1 MTRIFLDATTL
12 IALGTIGELEHLT
25 SFAGDLIILPAVQ
38 NEVTT
43 EPAQTNLDRF
53 VEQYE
58 VKTTDSVVDDY
69 LQQAK
74 EVLGEEEKNGD
85 VYLIG
90 AVLGYTAD
98 DLSVGIVSDDRR
110 VRTTA
115 RGLGAIVTGTIG
127 VVVRSVEEGLDREE
141 AYELVDRI
149 DSHGL
154 HMTGSLR
161 EKAYL
166 LIDDAAEATSAD
178 HQNS

>member
-1 MTRIFLDATTL
+1 MTHVFVDATTL

-25 SFAGDLIILPAVQ
+25 SFSGDCVVLPAVQ

-43 EPAQTNLDRF
+43 EPAQTNLTRF
-53 VEQYE
+53 IERYE
-58 VKTTDSVVDDY
+58 VETTDPVVDDH

-74 EVLGEEEKNGD
+74 DILGEEEENGD

-98 DLSVGIVSDDRR
+98 NQSVGIVSDDRR

-115 RGLGAIVTGTIG
+115 RGLGAVVTGTVG
-127 VVVRSVEEGLDREE
+127 VVVRAVEEGLDREE
-141 AYELVDRI
+141 AYTLVDRI

-161 EKAYL
+161 DKAYS
-166 LIDDAAEATSAD
+166 LIDEAAGST
-178 HQNS
+178 

>member
-43 EPAQTNLDRF
+43 EPAQTNLGRF
-53 VEQYE
+53 IEQYE
-58 VKTTDSVVDDY
+58 VETTDPIVDDH
-69 LQQAK
+69 LQKAK
-74 EVLGEEEKNGD
+74 EVLGEEEKIGD

-98 DLSVGIVSDDRR
+98 DLPVGIVSDDRR

-115 RGLGAIVTGTIG
+115 RGLGAVVTGTIG
-127 VVVRSVEEGLDREE
+127 VVARAVKEDLDREE
-141 AYELVDRI
+141 AYTLVDQI
-149 DSHGL
+149 DAHGL

-161 EKAYL
+161 EKAYS
-166 LIDDAAEATSAD
+166 LIDEAAEATS
-178 HQNS
+178 SK

>member
-1 MTRIFLDATTL
+1 MTRIFVDATTL

-25 SFAGDLIILPAVQ
+25 SFSGDPVVLPAVQ
-38 NEVTT
+38 NEVLT
-43 EPAQTNLDRF
+43 EPAQTNLGRF
-53 VEQYE
+53 INQYE

-74 EVLGEEEKNGD
+74 EVLGEEMKNGD

-115 RGLGAIVTGTIG
+115 RGLGAVVTGTVG
-127 VVVRSVEEGLDREE
+127 VVVRAVEEGLDQEV
-141 AYELVDRI
+141 AYTLVDRI

-161 EKAYL
+161 EKAYS
-166 LIDDAAEATSAD
+166 LIDEAAESTSAD
-178 HQNS
+178 Q

>member
-25 SFAGDLIILPAVQ
+25 SFAGDLIIPPAVQ

-43 EPAQTNLDRF
+43 EPAQTNLGRF
-53 VEQYE
+53 IEQYVVE
-58 VKTTDSVVDDY
+58 TTDPIVDDH
-69 LQQAK
+69 LRKAK
-74 EVLGEEEKNGD
+74 EVLGEEDKIGD

-98 DLSVGIVSDDRR
+98 DLPVGIVSDDRR

-141 AYELVDRI
+141 AYTLVDRI

-154 HMTGSLR
+154 HMTGNLR
-161 EKAYL
+161 EKAYS
-166 LIDDAAEATSAD
+166 LIDEAAESTSAD
-178 HQNS
+178 Q

>member
-12 IALGTIGELEHLT
+12 IALGTIGELEQLKNF
-25 SFAGDLIILPAVQ
+25 SGDLVVLPVVQ

-43 EPAQTNLDRF
+43 EPAQTNLGRF
-53 VEQYE
+53 IDQYGI
-58 VKTTDSVVDDY
+58 KTTESAVDDY

-98 DLSVGIVSDDRR
+98 DQSVGIISDDRR
-110 VRTTA
+110 VRMTA
-115 RGLGAIVTGTIG
+115 RGLGAVVTGTVG
-127 VVVRSVEEGLDREE
+127 VVVRAVEEGLDQEE
-141 AYELVDRI
+141 AYTLVDRI

-161 EKAYL
+161 DKAYS
-166 LIDDAAEATSAD
+166 LIDEAAEST
-178 HQNS
+178 

>member
-1 MTRIFLDATTL
+1 MTRIFVDATTL
-12 IALGTIGELEHLT
+12 IALGTISELEHLT
-25 SFAGDLIILPAVQ
+25 SFSGDPVVLPAVQ
-38 NEVTT
+38 NEVVT
-43 EPAQTNLDRF
+43 EPAQTNLGRF
-53 VEQYE
+53 VDQYE
-58 VKTTDSVVDDY
+58 VKTTDSVVNDY

-74 EVLGEEEKNGD
+74 EVLGEDEKNGD

-115 RGLGAIVTGTIG
+115 RGLGAVVTGTVG
-127 VVVRSVEEGLDREE
+127 VVVRAVEEGLDREE
-141 AYELVDRI
+141 AYTLVDRI

-161 EKAYL
+161 EKAYS
-166 LIDDAAEATSAD
+166 LIDDAAEATSSE
-178 HQNS
+178 Q

>member
-1 MTRIFLDATTL
+1 MTRIFVDATTL

-25 SFAGDLIILPAVQ
+25 NFSGDLVVLPTVQ
-38 NEVTT
+38 NEVAT
-43 EPAQTNLDRF
+43 EPAQTNLGRF
-53 VEQYE
+53 INQYE
-58 VKTTDSVVDDY
+58 IETTDSVVDDY

-90 AVLGYTAD
+90 AVLGYTVD
-98 DLSVGIVSDDRR
+98 DQSVGIVSDDRR

-115 RGLGAIVTGTIG
+115 RGLGAVVTGTVG
-127 VVVRSVEEGLDREE
+127 VVVRAVEEGLNREE
-141 AYELVDRI
+141 AYTLIDRI

-161 EKAYL
+161 DKAYS
-166 LIDDAAEATSAD
+166 LIDEAAE
-178 HQNS
+178 

>member
-1 MTRIFLDATTL
+1 MTRIFVDATTL
-12 IALGTIGELEHLT
+12 IALGTIGELEHLV
-25 SFAGDLIILPAVQ
+25 SFSGDLVVLPAVE

-43 EPAQTNLDRF
+43 EPAQTNLGRF
-53 VEQYE
+53 INQYE

-74 EVLGEEEKNGD
+74 EVLGEEEESGD
-85 VYLIG
+85 VYLTG

-98 DLSVGIVSDDRR
+98 DQSVGIVSDDRR

-115 RGLGAIVTGTIG
+115 RGLGAVVTGTVG
-127 VVVRSVEEGLDREE
+127 VVVRAVEEGFNREE
-141 AYELVDRI
+141 AYTLIDRI

-161 EKAYL
+161 DKAYS
-166 LIDDAAEATSAD
+166 LIDEAAESED
-178 HQNS
+178 QG

>member
-25 SFAGDLIILPAVQ
+25 SFAGNLVVLPAVE

-43 EPAQTNLDRF
+43 EPAQTNSGRF
-53 VEQYE
+53 IEQYGVE
-58 VKTTDSVVDDY
+58 TTDPVVDDY
-69 LQQAK
+69 LQHAK
-74 EVLGEEEKNGD
+74 KVLGEEEKNGD

-90 AVLGYTAD
+90 AVLGYTAA

-115 RGLGAIVTGTIG
+115 RGLGAVATGTVG
-127 VVVRSVEEGLDREE
+127 VVVRAVEGGLDREE

-161 EKAYL
+161 EKAYS
-166 LIDDAAEATSAD
+166 LIDEAAESSSSD
-178 HQNS
+178 Q

>member
-1 MTRIFLDATTL
+1 MTRIFVDATTL

-25 SFAGDLIILPAVQ
+25 NFSGDLVVLPTVQ
-38 NEVTT
+38 NEVAT
-43 EPAQTNLDRF
+43 EPAQTNLGRF
-53 VEQYE
+53 IDQYE
-58 VKTTDSVVDDY
+58 IETTDSVVDDY

-90 AVLGYTAD
+90 AVLGYTVD
-98 DLSVGIVSDDRR
+98 DQSVGIVSDDRR

-115 RGLGAIVTGTIG
+115 RGLGAVVTGTVG
-127 VVVRSVEEGLDREE
+127 VVVRAVEEGLNREE
-141 AYELVDRI
+141 AYTLIDRI

-161 EKAYL
+161 DKAYS
-166 LIDDAAEATSAD
+166 LIDEAAE
-178 HQNS
+178 